1 MRRHISIISYFL
13 FLCCLWGCNTDNDI
27 TAPEGKPISVTF
39 DNLSGVYELKTGKQL
54 SITPAVENAV
64 NPRYKWTDD
73 EGKTVATDLTLN
85 FSSETEGVF
94 YFTFYVDADNGSAS
108 EEIRIDVLSQIIP
121 TITLPTAMR
130 TAIGQELTI
139 VPAVNTGGDTS
150 ATYRWLLDNVSA
162 GSQPTFTF
170 KADKEGTYSLRLEV
184 TNEDG
189 TGSAEM
195 KIEVGLH
202 PELSVSFPRAE
213 IETLSGRSICLA
225 PIVRNAGYNATYEW
239 SVDGNVIP
247 DEKDATFDYT
257 PTAPGQS
264 TVSVKVSSGGT
275 DSEASVIVTCLP
287 STEDEHYRP
296 ATAGSS
302 SDKVTVYEFMPA
314 PGQFVHQ
321 IASSTMAY
329 ACREAE
335 RRLSNRQD
343 VSLGGFGG
351 YIIVG
356 FDHSVRNIAGEYD
369 FAIGGNSFRTS
380 NEPGIV
386 WVMQD
391 ENGNGIPDD
400 NWYELRGS
408 ETDKSETIYNYSVTY
423 YRPASQGAPIMWTD
437 SRNNTGIL
445 TVHPSYPA
453 WQDADSYTL
462 TGTRLEARTT
472 FTDEWSNAPFDWGY
486 ADNMGSDRLS
496 DSDNHDAG
504 MNYNYFKI
512 ENAMSASRRPVELK
526 YIDFIMVQ
534 CGINAT
540 AGILG
545 EVSTE
550 VFGFLDCT
558 ISQ

>member
-1 MRRHISIISYFL
+1 MRRHISLFLYFL

-27 TAPEGKPISVTF
+27 TAPDRKPVSITF

-54 SITPAVENAV
+54 SITPAVENAM

-73 EGKTVATDLTLN
+73 EGKTVATGLTLN
-85 FSSETEGVF
+85 FSSETDGVF
-94 YFTFYVDADNGSAS
+94 YFTFHVGADNGSAK

-121 TITLPTAMR
+121 TVTLPTAMQ
-130 TAIGQELTI
+130 TVIGRELTI
-139 VPAVNTGGDTS
+139 VPAVNTGGDTG
-150 ATYRWLLDNVSA
+150 ATYRWLLDNVPA
-162 GSQPTFTF
+162 DSQPTFTF
-170 KADKEGTYSLRLEV
+170 KADKEGTYNLRLEV

-202 PELSVSFPRAE
+202 PELSVCFPRSE
-213 IETLSGRSICLA
+213 LETLSGRSVCLA
-225 PIVRNAGYNATYEW
+225 PIVRNAGDDAVYEW
-239 SVDGNVIP
+239 AVDGNVIP
-247 DEKDATFDYT
+247 DEKDAMFDYT
-257 PTAPGQS
+257 PSAPGQS
-264 TVSVKVSSGGT
+264 TVSLRVSSGGT
-275 DSEASVIVTCLP
+275 DSEASITVTCLP
-287 STEDEHYRP
+287 STEDECYRP
-296 ATAGSS
+296 ATPGSS
-302 SDKVTVYEFMPA
+302 RDKVTVYEFMPA

-321 IASSTMAY
+321 IASSTMAD

-356 FDHSVRNIAGEYD
+356 FDHSVRNISGEYD
-369 FAIGGNSFRTS
+369 FAVGGNSFLTS

-391 ENGNGIPDD
+391 ENGNGLPDD

-408 ETDKSETIYNYSVTY
+408 ETDKNETIYNYSVTY

-445 TVHPSYPA
+445 TVHPTYPS
-453 WQDADSYTL
+453 WQNTGSYTL
-462 TGTRLEARTT
+462 IGTRLEARST

-496 DSDNHDAG
+496 ESDNHDAG

-512 ENAMSASRRPVELK
+512 ENAMSASRRHVELK

-534 CGINAT
+534 CGVNAT

-558 ISQ
+558 MD

>member
-13 FLCCLWGCNTDNDI
+13 FLCCLWSCNTDNDI
-27 TAPEGKPISVTF
+27 TAPDRKPISVTF

-64 NPRYKWTDD
+64 NPRYKWTND
-73 EGKTVATDLTLN
+73 EGKTVATSLTLT

-94 YFTFYVDADNGSAS
+94 YFTFHVDADNGSAS
-108 EEIRIDVLSQIIP
+108 EEVRIDVLSQIIP
-121 TITLPTAMR
+121 TVTLPTAIQ
-130 TAIGQELTI
+130 TTIGQELTI
-139 VPAVNTGGDTS
+139 VPAVNTGGDS
-150 ATYRWLLDNVSA
+150 GATYRWLLDNVTA

-170 KADKEGTYSLRLEV
+170 KTDKEGSYNLRLEV

-195 KIEVGLH
+195 KIEVGLR
-202 PELSVSFPRAE
+202 PELSVSFPRSE

-225 PIVRNAGYNATYEW
+225 PIVRNAGDDTTYEW
-239 SVDGNVIP
+239 IVDGKVMPN
-247 DEKDATFDYT
+247 EKDATFDYT
-257 PTAPGQS
+257 PTAPGQA

-275 DSEASVIVTCLP
+275 DSEASVTVTCLP

-321 IASSTMAY
+321 IVSSTMVD

-391 ENGNGIPDD
+391 ENGNGLPDD

-408 ETDKSETIYNYSVTY
+408 ETDKSETIYNYSATY

-445 TVHPSYPA
+445 TVHPSYPS
-453 WQDADSYTL
+453 WQNADSYTL

-512 ENAMSASRRPVELK
+512 ENAMSASRRPVDLK

-534 CGINAT
+534 CGVNTT

-558 ISQ
+558 MD